1 MKKLPISVKRYLYLL
16 NGVLLLLLLGV
27 GYAWSIFVGP
37 LEAWFGW
44 SRTQTSLA
52 FTLNIIF
59 FAVGVTVC
67 GILSKHFHYQRIA
80 QFSGVV
86 LAAGFIL
93 LTRITEIWQLYLLY
107 SVVCGTGTGIMYS
120 SVVSTL
126 PLWFRDK
133 TGMATGIL
141 IMGYALSTTILGP
154 VCQMLLSNYGWQTT
168 FFALGVVDLV
178 VIVLGGFFVRF
189 PKAKEFEE
197 LPKGPDVV
205 TGKAQSFTTAEML
218 RTPMFYFVF
227 VYIVAQGSVGLVII
241 NHMSPLL
248 SGEFGVAA
256 ATAALVVS
264 IGSLCNGFGRLACGV
279 IFDKIGSIA
288 TTRLLSTSSL
298 AIVGCL
304 FAAYQS
310 KSDIA
315 VIVLMCAALFFFGGN
330 ASTIPSI
337 TRGLYG
343 DEHFSSNF
351 SVIYLNSLFSGLPA
365 SLVGMMQAGS
375 GNYQN
380 MFYVLG
386 VCAALATASA
396 WMAGVKFK
404 KKETK

>member
-1 MKKLPISVKRYLYLL
+1 MKKLPLSVKRYLYLM
-16 NGVLLLLLLGV
+16 NGILLLLLLGV

-37 LEAWFGW
+37 LEEWFGW

-52 FTLNIIF
+52 FTLNVIF

-67 GILSKHFHYQRIA
+67 GILSRHFHYQRIA

-93 LTRITEIWQLYLLY
+93 LTRITEIWQLYMLY
-107 SVVCGTGTGIMYS
+107 SVVIGTGTGIMYS

-133 TGMATGIL
+133 TGMATGLL
-141 IMGYALSTTILGP
+141 IMGYALSTTLLGP
-154 VCQMLLSNYGWQTT
+154 ICQTLLSNYGWKTT
-168 FFALGVVDLV
+168 FFVLGVVDLV
-178 VIVLGGFFVRF
+178 VIVTGGFFVRF

-197 LPKGPDVV
+197 LPQGPDVV
-205 TGKAQSFTTAEML
+205 KGKVQNFTTKEML
-218 RTPMFYFVF
+218 KTPTFYFIF
-227 VYIVAQGSVGLVII
+227 VYIVTQGSIGLVII

-248 SGEFGVAA
+248 SGEFGVVA

-264 IGSLCNGFGRLACGV
+264 IGSLCNGFGRIACGV
-279 IFDKIGSIA
+279 IFDKIGGIA
-288 TTRLLSTSSL
+288 TTRLLSTSTL
-298 AIVGCL
+298 AIVGML
-304 FAAYQS
+304 YVAYQT
-310 KSDIA
+310 KA
-315 VIVLMCAALFFFGGN
+315 ELLLIVLMCASLFFFGGN
-330 ASTIPSI
+330 AATIPSI

-365 SLVGMMQAGS
+365 SVVGMMQAGS

-380 MFYVLG
+380 MFYVLA
-386 VCAALATASA
+386 VCAAIATTSA

-404 KKETK
+404 K